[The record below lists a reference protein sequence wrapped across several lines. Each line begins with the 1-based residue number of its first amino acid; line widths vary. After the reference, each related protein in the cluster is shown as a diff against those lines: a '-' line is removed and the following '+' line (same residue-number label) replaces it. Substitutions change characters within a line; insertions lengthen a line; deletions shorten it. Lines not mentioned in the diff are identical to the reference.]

1 MLIKSASHA
10 NRFLQRNLL
19 GTAQPLSSATLA
31 KRLLRGN
38 TDFFQFSECVVH
50 KLIDFSL
57 SRQVR

>member
-1 MLIKSASHA
+1 MQID
-10 NRFLQRNLL
+10 L
-19 GTAQPLSSATLA
+19 GTGQPLSIAALA

-38 TDFFQFSECVVH
+38 TDFFQFSERIVH